1 LLSDQPGAWRVARKW
16 LPHRE
21 GIGVRARFRRVTGR
35 RDRRQQPPPPDGS
48 PVTSVDQSKV
58 PARAKKDR
66 WYDML
71 DVGDGCG
78 GDLEDL
84 VIGIGLLVAFG
95 LLVFVFPPLILIGI
109 DLLWLVVVFAFG
121 LLGRVVLGRPWS
133 VVATSSSGDRR
144 EWKVRGFGGAGQLR
158 DTLQAE
164 FDAGLDPHPDRLGL

>member
-1 LLSDQPGAWRVARKW
+1 LLSEPSGAWRVARKW

-21 GIGVRARFRRVTGR
+21 GIGVRARFRRKGKR
-35 RDRRQQPPPPDGS
+35 KGND
-48 PVTSVDQSKV
+48 TSK
-58 PARAKKDR
+58 KKDR
-66 WYDML
+66 WYDSL
-71 DVGDGCG
+71 DVLDGCG

-84 VIGIGLLVAFG
+84 VIGIALLIAFG

-109 DLLWLVVVFAFG
+109 DLLWVVVMFAFG

-133 VVATSSSGDRR
+133 VVATSASGERR
-144 EWKVRGFGGAGQLR
+144 EWKVRGFRGAGQLR